1 MSFRSNKREREEEEE
16 EEARALQAKYERDE
30 ERQREEEEEEEESQ
44 VLHEQHERARRGD
57 LDAMVLEQ
65 QTQTPAFKRDLIKYL
80 QSQIDDDSNDSIMKA
95 ECAKSLAELKKP
107 PTRPPPGW
115 PY

>member
-1 MSFRSNKREREEEEE
+1 MSFRSHKREREEEEE
-16 EEARALQAKYERDE
+16 EEEKARVLQAKYERDE
-30 ERQREEEEEEEESQ
+30 QRQREEEPQ
-44 VLHEQHERARRGD
+44 VNQARHERARRGN
-57 LDAMVLEQ
+57 LDAMVRERQ
-65 QTQTPAFKRDLIKYL
+65 SETPAFKRDLIKYL
-80 QSQIDDDSNDSIMKA
+80 QSQIDDDSNDSITKA

>member
-1 MSFRSNKREREEEEE
+1 MSFRSHKREREEEEE
-16 EEARALQAKYERDE
+16 EEKARVLQAKYERDE
-30 ERQREEEEEEEESQ
+30 EREREEEKEEEAQ
-44 VLHEQHERARRGD
+44 ALQAQHERARAGD
-57 LDAMVLEQ
+57 YNAMVQERKR
-65 QTQTPAFKRDLIKYL
+65 TTPAFKRDLIKYL

>member
-16 EEARALQAKYERDE
+16 EKARVLQAKYERAE
-30 ERQREEEEEEEESQ
+30 EREREEEEEEAR
-44 VLHEQHERARRGD
+44 VLHAQHERARKGD
-57 LDAMVLEQ
+57 YDAMVRERQ
-65 QTQTPAFKRDLIKYL
+65 RNTPAFKRDLIKYL

>member
-1 MSFRSNKREREEEEE
+1 MSFRSHKREHEEEE
-16 EEARALQAKYERDE
+16 EEAQVYQA
-30 ERQREEEEEEEESQ
+30 
-44 VLHEQHERARRGD
+44 QHERARRGD
-57 LDAMVLEQ
+57 LDAMVQEQ

-95 ECAKSLAELKKP
+95 ECAKSLAELKQP

>member
-1 MSFRSNKREREEEEE
+1 MSFRSHKREREEEEE
-16 EEARALQAKYERDE
+16 EEKARVLQAKYERDE
-30 ERQREEEEEEEESQ
+30 ERQREEEAQ
-44 VLHEQHERARRGD
+44 VYQAQHERARRGD
-57 LDAMVLEQ
+57 LDAMVRERQ
-65 QTQTPAFKRDLIKYL
+65 RNTSANKRDMIKYL